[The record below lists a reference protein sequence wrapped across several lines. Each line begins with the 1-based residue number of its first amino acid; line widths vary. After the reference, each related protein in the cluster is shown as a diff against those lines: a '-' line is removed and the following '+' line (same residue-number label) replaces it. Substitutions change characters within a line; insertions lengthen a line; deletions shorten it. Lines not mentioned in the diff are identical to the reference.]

1 MPRLLPTLRPR
12 RRRARSPPPAP
23 PLAEEGGL
31 LLLAANPPCL
41 CGFFPPSV
49 RQGRRGRGRLGPLSL
64 PAPAARG
71 LGADAP
77 PSLSS
82 SATPPPSPPLNLQGT
97 PAAANPDVDL
107 DQYRK
112 PSIEEEISPVGKFFG
127 AYLQFGVWVGTIILA
142 SSYAFQHVLAGD
154 PEEIGVLGL
163 VPAGALILFSTFA
176 GYRFYIS
183 KKAEAEKAAGD

>member
-1 MPRLLPTLRPR
+1 
-12 RRRARSPPPAP
+12 
-23 PLAEEGGL
+23 
-31 LLLAANPPCL
+31 
-41 CGFFPPSV
+41 
-49 RQGRRGRGRLGPLSL
+49 
-64 PAPAARG
+64 
-71 LGADAP
+71 
-77 PSLSS
+77 
-82 SATPPPSPPLNLQGT
+82 
-97 PAAANPDVDL
+97 VDL

>member
-1 MPRLLPTLRPR
+1 MQALREAERREAAPGPRP
-12 RRRARSPPPAP
+12 
-23 PLAEEGGL
+23 
-31 LLLAANPPCL
+31 
-41 CGFFPPSV
+41 
-49 RQGRRGRGRLGPLSL
+49 
-64 PAPAARG
+64 
-71 LGADAP
+71 
-77 PSLSS
+77 
-82 SATPPPSPPLNLQGT
+82 